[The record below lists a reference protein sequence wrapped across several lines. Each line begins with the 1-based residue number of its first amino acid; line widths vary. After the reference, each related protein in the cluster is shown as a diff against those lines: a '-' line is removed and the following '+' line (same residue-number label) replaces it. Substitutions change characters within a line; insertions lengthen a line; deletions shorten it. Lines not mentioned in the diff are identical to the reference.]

1 MNNND
6 ENDENNEYDQYDEN
20 FFELKYL
27 EDISDL
33 FNEFKGMDN
42 YYGLN
47 LFKDNYCDFFDFMK
61 KNIIFYEFLD
71 EDFKS
76 ESDED
81 NYLHIK

>member
-1 MNNND
+1 MNESEED
-6 ENDENNEYDQYDEN
+6 L
-20 FFELKYL
+20 FELKYL
-27 EDISDL
+27 EEISGL

-47 LFKDNYCDFFDFMK
+47 LFKGNYCD
-61 KNIIFYEFLD
+61 FYEFLD
-71 EDFKS
+71 DEFKS